1 VHSTETL
8 SGNSQEIPMQEN
20 KLDRSQS
27 IEGHR
32 PSDIDPSEK
41 LQSDDHS
48 YCSKKRSE
56 SPVAQA
62 LSSGQLVKISEV
74 VEEYEESKKGVLD
87 TDNDESH
94 ALVDNSGAGEDFNDG
109 GSMLGSQ
116 LMLTENCMQKI
127 MKEIENI
134 NPALLEGSNPN
145 LAPGMPDKKEN
156 EIVLAGGVSFKNI
169 LKMIRKK
176 GEPQKIQK
184 DDNYCESVASS
195 LASVAGLDTLSM
207 LSKAMNRK
215 ISIGEISYLSIIL
228 AFFII
233 LYAICMVFF
242 ESVLGGM
249 HKSARDIWQLERKWS
264 LLGFSQN
271 LYFYYT
277 MENLYYRNG
286 TSVGAMQANL

>member
-1 VHSTETL
+1 L
-8 SGNSQEIPMQEN
+8 
-20 KLDRSQS
+20 
-27 IEGHR
+27 
-32 PSDIDPSEK
+32 
-41 LQSDDHS
+41 
-48 YCSKKRSE
+48 
-56 SPVAQA
+56 A
-62 LSSGQLVKISEV
+62 SGQLVKISEV

>member
-1 VHSTETL
+1 M
-8 SGNSQEIPMQEN
+8 GP
-20 KLDRSQS
+20 
-27 IEGHR
+27 
-32 PSDIDPSEK
+32 
-41 LQSDDHS
+41 
-48 YCSKKRSE
+48 
-56 SPVAQA
+56 
-62 LSSGQLVKISEV
+62 
-74 VEEYEESKKGVLD
+74 KKGVWD

-94 ALVDNSGAGEDFNDG
+94 ALVNDSCATGDFNDG
-109 GSMLGSQ
+109 GSLLGSQ
-116 LMLTENCMQKI
+116 LMLTETCMQKI
-127 MKEIENI
+127 LKEIENI
-134 NPALLEGSNPN
+134 NPALLESSKPNPNPN
-145 LAPGMPDKKEN
+145 LAPGMPDKKDN
-156 EIVLAGGVSFKNI
+156 EIVIAGGVSFKNI
-169 LKMIRKK
+169 LRMIRKK
-176 GEPQKIQK
+176 GEAQKNQK

-228 AFFII
+228 ALFII

-277 MENLYYRNG
+277 IENLFYRNG
-286 TSVGAMQANL
+286 TSAGAMQANL